1 MSWQIIEQVNEY
13 HRLGGGMADDSV
25 SLTIR
30 RVLAATWRGDN
41 TPIPSADIS
50 RTWCLDLQWFSTD
63 DAESAVTALAESGW
77 FVHCDEGYVPAISTK
92 GITAPLGF
100 CPRIEHLTN
109 PPTFSENTVAV
120 SSAAAINALPTPSI
134 TRSPTSVSSPP
145 SPEIATDESSIDP
158 RMKLV
163 PRLIKYIGRKA
174 GLEVMEVER
183 RMERK
188 QLALGPI
195 TPWMCLILIAKE
207 QGLPVDD
214 IVVMFQG

>member
-1 MSWQIIEQVNEY
+1 
-13 HRLGGGMADDSV
+13 MADDSV

-77 FVHCDEGYVPAISTK
+77 FVQCDEGYAPAISTK

-100 CPRIEHLTN
+100 CPRIEYLTN
-109 PPTFSENTVAV
+109 PTTFSESIAAGT
-120 SSAAAINALPTPSI
+120 SAAAFNPPPTSSIAISNVEPNPGTPLPT
-134 TRSPTSVSSPP
+134 TVSSSTTSETDTDD
-145 SPEIATDESSIDP
+145 SPVDP

-163 PRLIKYIGRKA
+163 PRLIKYVGRKA
-174 GLEVMEVER
+174 GLEVMEIER

>member
-1 MSWQIIEQVNEY
+1 
-13 HRLGGGMADDSV
+13 MADDPV

-77 FVHCDEGYVPAISTK
+77 FVQCDEGYVPAISTK

-109 PPTFSENTVAV
+109 PTTFSENTVV
-120 SSAAAINALPTPSI
+120 SSATAINASPTPSI
-134 TRSPTSVSSPP
+134 APLPITAPP
-145 SPEIATDESSIDP
+145 SPSLEADADESSIDP

-163 PRLIKYIGRKA
+163 PRLIKYVGRKA
-174 GLEVMEVER
+174 GLEAIEVER